1 MAKCLFPETTG
12 QESSKPATSGT
23 RSSSD
28 MRNAFGALFQGDLA
42 PLRPRAQSTPD
53 MTVAVNPALVQS
65 FFSQVWLGTTTPL
78 SYAGGNSGS
87 VSAPSSNPRID
98 LLTIDS
104 SGTLAWTTGSEGASP
119 TAPDCPAGKMPICY
133 IYCKTTMTKIVNYED
148 KDANPNEGYIYKDIR
163 PFLNMGGATV
173 DNFTIELNASGQV
186 KLKDRIELNIMLL
199 AFKLA
204 VQDGLVK
211 YNMVDGFMDEF
222 EDESGVDTGGST
234 NEYYDST
241 NDLYRPTANDPTGG
255 TITYSGGKTI
265 HTFKLADSGTNF
277 VVPAGASGTVDVLIV
292 AGGGGGGGAQSG
304 SYYAGGGGAGG
315 VIQLSDEAV
324 SAGNYA
330 IVVGAGGAGGASNSQ
345 GSDGG
350 NSSAFSNTAIGGG
363 GGGCQSAGTGRNGGS
378 GGGGA
383 SSGAGGSPTSGQG
396 YAGGTGHAAY
406 AAGGGGAGAVGGAG
420 SASPPYGGYGG
431 AGIQSSISGAST
443 WYAAGGGGSPGDGT
457 STNSIGGKGGVNNG
471 AGGVATQGADDTG
484 SGGGGGQLQSSSVVG
499 GDGGNGIVIISYD
512 TGSLGGTYNDMTLVS
527 NAITAEAEPANARI
541 VLYEE
546 DVDSITV
553 NTDIKAYVSIDGG
566 SNYDQVTLTDEG
578 DYDSGKRILTGIVD
592 VSARTGTSVKWKVTT
607 HNSKGLKLHAVG
619 GTWD

>member
-12 QESSKPATSGT
+12 QESSKPVASGT

-148 KDANPNEGYIYKDIR
+148 KDANPNEGYIYKDVR
-163 PFLNMGGATV
+163 PFLNMGGTDEKVKASSGDSTADYLDGKV
-173 DNFTIELNASGQV
+173 DDFTIEVASD
-186 KLKDRIELNIMLL
+186 KLKVKDRIELNIMLL
-199 AFKLA
+199 AFKMA

-211 YNMVDGFMDEF
+211 FNMVDGFMDEF
-222 EDESGVDTGGST
+222 EDESGVDTANCSGQTYDASGDYYYNTPGGWGATTKLMCHFNSGSTAETGQTITLSSASISGTSPKFGAGSLYFSATNQYASIPDSSDWDIGSNAFTFQCWVKVTDASSWQWLVMSGTSNYWGLYVNGGNICTTGFGGST
-234 NEYYDST
+234 LSGAISNGTWTHVAVVGDGS
-241 NDLYRPTANDPTGG
+241 NVHFFVDGVDKGNMVQSVANP
-255 TITYSGGKTI
+255 SGAFYI
-265 HTFKLADSGTNF
+265 GTNSTAVGSQGF
-277 VVPAGASGTVDVLIV
+277 AGYVDEMRFENGVANKFGQANVFDAFTPPSSEYTVGTV
-292 AGGGGGGGAQSG
+292 S
-304 SYYAGGGGAGG
+304 
-315 VIQLSDEAV
+315 
-324 SAGNYA
+324 
-330 IVVGAGGAGGASNSQ
+330 
-345 GSDGG
+345 
-350 NSSAFSNTAIGGG
+350 
-363 GGGCQSAGTGRNGGS
+363 
-378 GGGGA
+378 
-383 SSGAGGSPTSGQG
+383 
-396 YAGGTGHAAY
+396 
-406 AAGGGGAGAVGGAG
+406 
-420 SASPPYGGYGG
+420 
-431 AGIQSSISGAST
+431 
-443 WYAAGGGGSPGDGT
+443 
-457 STNSIGGKGGVNNG
+457 
-471 AGGVATQGADDTG
+471 
-484 SGGGGGQLQSSSVVG
+484 
-499 GDGGNGIVIISYD
+499 
-512 TGSLGGTYNDMTLVS
+512 DMTLVS
-527 NAITAEAEPANARI
+527 NTVTAEAEPSNSRI

-607 HNSKGLKLHAVG
+607 HNSKNLKLHAVG